1 MENNFFDFAT
11 EESSQDAFLAWCANW
26 VNYDNELSQ
35 LGRDF
40 VRTVSGIEDVHSVK
54 VYRQFL
60 KIDVLLIVNET
71 TAVIIE
77 DKVYSSEH
85 DNQIQA
91 YKETLAKRRNKNGI
105 ISIWGDE
112 YAISEIKAVYLKTG
126 NFYPNDIITKNKDEV
141 DKTIDRDDLMKI
153 ISPYIEK
160 SDIVKGF
167 YERLIHIGEW
177 YKRYEDF
184 YRNGDYDKAF
194 SESYGQYYCFKKLF
208 EKKPLLCEYEKSKD
222 VIIACGSSSGKP
234 YTWAWLWGKDGVCW
248 LGYRLSKFVG
258 GYAVSLRLY
267 FECSENDRLEIE
279 KLYFKISELFADI
292 CIEHQHSGWVID
304 MSKTTNASE
313 NESARMYITRKTAPQ
328 LEQLYSFAQELVSRI
343 KTEFDLNTMSKND

>member
-1 MENNFFDFAT
+1 MENNFFEFAT

-35 LGRDF
+35 LGREF
-40 VRTVSGIEDVHSVK
+40 VRAVSGIEDVRSVK
-54 VYRQFL
+54 VYKQFL
-60 KIDVLLIVNET
+60 KIDVLLIVNKT

-91 YKETLAKRRNKNGI
+91 YKETLAKCRNKNGI
-105 ISIWGDE
+105 TNIWGDE

-160 SDIVKGF
+160 SDIIKGF
-167 YERLIHIGEW
+167 YGRLIHIGEW

-184 YRNGDYDKAF
+184 YQNGDYDKAF
-194 SESYGQYYCFKKLF
+194 SESYGQYHCFRTLF
-208 EKKPLLCEYEKSKD
+208 ENKALLCDYEKSED

-248 LGYRLSKFVG
+248 LGYRLSKFTS

-267 FECSENDRLEIE
+267 FECNDSDRPEIE
-279 KLYFKISELFADI
+279 KLYFRSKELFAEI
-292 CIEHQHSGWVID
+292 CAEHCYDKWILD
-304 MSKTTNASE
+304 KSKSINESE
-313 NESARMYITRKTAPQ
+313 NEIAKLYISKDTDSQ
-328 LEQLYSFAQELVSRI
+328 LEYLYPLVQEFVNRI
-343 KTEFDLNTMSKND
+343 NSEYDLNTMTTK